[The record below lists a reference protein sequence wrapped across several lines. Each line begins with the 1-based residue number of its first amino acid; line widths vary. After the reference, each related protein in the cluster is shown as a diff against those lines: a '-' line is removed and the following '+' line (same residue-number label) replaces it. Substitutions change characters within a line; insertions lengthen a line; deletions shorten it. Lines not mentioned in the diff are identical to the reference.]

1 MNEILDG
8 RPSACFRTTTI
19 SNYQRSA
26 VKRELLKNLANSNCE
41 AACYWSAELICSGHF
56 TDLWDM
62 LMYYFAKHVHAGNPK
77 LPIYLE
83 LRFKQFKS
91 IATTHEELQLRNNPN
106 IRQMFAEIVI
116 ILCTSTKKHA
126 YEEIEIPEKEFILHE
141 NSKIKAPSIEFVKCF
156 QPGDIKDLF
165 IPANEFAYHL
175 HVKDTVQACYWV
187 EWIIQLVSKK
197 KKYSMVE
204 RDYPV
209 FDKYK
214 TDPIWMV
221 WDIIYDVE
229 CNPPIKKIIESAM
242 RIFCI
247 AYTPAANKKRK
258 FLIYYAIT
266 LCCETVALDIPLA
279 DNKPCV
285 EAILSKIENTYKEIK
300 KNEILVF
307 T

>member
-8 RPSACFRTTTI
+8 RPPSCFRTITI

-26 VKRELLKNLANSNCE
+26 VKRELVKNLSNANCE
-41 AACYWSAELICSGHF
+41 ASCYWSAELICSGHF
-56 TDLWDM
+56 ADLWDT
-62 LMYYFAKHVHAGNPK
+62 LMYYFAKHVHVGNPK

-83 LRFKQFKS
+83 LRFKQFKT
-91 IATTHEELQLRNNPN
+91 IATTTDELQLRNNN
-106 IRQMFAEIVI
+106 SIRQMFAEIVI
-116 ILCTSTKKHA
+116 ILCTSTKKHP

-141 NSKIKAPSIEFVKCF
+141 NLKIKAPSIDFVKCF

-175 HVKDTVQACYWV
+175 HTKDTIQACYWA

-197 KKYSMVE
+197 KKYSIVE

-214 TDPIWMV
+214 TNPIWMV
-221 WDIIYDVE
+221 WDIIYDAEVK
-229 CNPPIKKIIESAM
+229 PPSKKILESLM

-247 AYTPAANKKRK
+247 AYNPVANKKRK

-266 LCCETVALDIPLA
+266 LCCETIDLDIPLT
-279 DNKPCV
+279 DNKPYV
-285 EAILSKIENTYKEIK
+285 EAILSKIECTYKEIK

-307 T
+307 D